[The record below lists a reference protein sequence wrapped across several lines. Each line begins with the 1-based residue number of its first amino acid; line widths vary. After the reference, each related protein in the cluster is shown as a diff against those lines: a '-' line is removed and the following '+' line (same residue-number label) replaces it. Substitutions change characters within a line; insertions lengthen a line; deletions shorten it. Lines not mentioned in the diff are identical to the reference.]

1 MYLLFILTQKENKI
15 MEAFL
20 DIIWIMDS
28 IVTIVLKVLFIIA
41 ISIWIIFK
49 KQI

>member
-1 MYLLFILTQKENKI
+1 

-28 IVTIVLKVLFIIA
+28 VVTIVLKVLFIIA